1 MFLVNEKKCNSAFQ
15 IEFQMIFPAPV
26 VCASATAL
34 WALSVFL
41 ALGWSLAHLQ
51 MNI

>member
-1 MFLVNEKKCNSAFQ
+1 MKKCNSAFQ

-41 ALGWSLAHLQ
+41 VLGWSLAHLQ
-51 MNI
+51 KSI